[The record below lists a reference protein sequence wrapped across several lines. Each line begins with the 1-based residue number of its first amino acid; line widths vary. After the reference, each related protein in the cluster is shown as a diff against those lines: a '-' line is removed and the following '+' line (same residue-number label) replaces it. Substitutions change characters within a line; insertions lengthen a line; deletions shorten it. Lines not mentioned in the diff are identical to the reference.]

1 MTLAAWFR
9 GAIDSELD
17 ALLAREVDDL
27 AKLNL
32 LMLMRH
38 DPDLRADA
46 ATFAKQLGFH
56 SVEQTEQKLK
66 QLVACGLVRAEP
78 PSDADIGGPRYGLA
92 TEEPARRRLAKLWR
106 LSHREAYYTSLL
118 HHLAERSCE
127 EAAAHY
133 QEAEK
138 AKAR

>member
-32 LMLMRH
+32 LMLMRR
-38 DPDLRADA
+38 DPDLRANA
-46 ATFAKQLGFH
+46 ADFAQRLGFH

-66 QLVACGLVRAEP
+66 QLVDCGLVRAEAP
-78 PSDADIGGPRYGLA
+78 PGASGALVYGLA

-106 LSHREAYYTSLL
+106 LSHREAYYSSLL

-133 QEAEK
+133 HVAEK
-138 AKAR
+138 AKGR